1 MDSPLRPGTA
11 IGVHPAA
18 VPPVNER
25 RVRKNGQHHHGN
37 REKRE
42 RSQFISRDQPQFD
55 NMTGETVPEGGDDS
69 RDKEDGSRVLG
80 RFDPGL
86 EEKDEGLS
94 SQFRRRT
101 MNTLPVKEDM
111 CRGQSRPGGMKKVFT
126 LPPHGLAMA
135 LKDMWFQ
142 TCRTKDG
149 GRENFLRDSPM

>member
-1 MDSPLRPGTA
+1 
-11 IGVHPAA
+11 
-18 VPPVNER
+18 
-25 RVRKNGQHHHGN
+25 
-37 REKRE
+37 
-42 RSQFISRDQPQFD
+42 
-55 NMTGETVPEGGDDS
+55 MTGETVPEGGDDS

-111 CRGQSRPGGMKKVFT
+111 CRGQSRPEGMEKVFT

-142 TCRTKDG
+142 TCRTKDE
-149 GRENFLRDSPM
+149 GRENFLRDSPMQSEHPDSPTEAVSALLCHNRSWDMNHLQLTTQECFAVADGLDQTVQSW